1 MTTLHAVSNQRIY
14 ADRFFILT
22 SLWAL
27 LLSIFHTWPMIDV
40 RISAYFFS
48 GPLCL
53 GTTAAKP
60 CGYFALNQVPSIT
73 ALRWFLYALPFVAV
87 AIIAG
92 CLIAAR
98 VSHRFRDRLPIR
110 RLWLSLASLALGT
123 GLITNLVLKGHSGR
137 PRPSGTDLFGGGN
150 RFMPAGS
157 FHGACQA
164 NCSFVSGEASGAGW
178 LICVLILLPPR
189 YRAWVAPPVIL
200 VSLSTAFLRV
210 AVGAHYT
217 SDVVLGWLLSI
228 VIFAGLL
235 ALEEHFTGR

>member
-1 MTTLHAVSNQRIY
+1 MTTLRAVSNQRIY

-27 LLSIFHTWPMIDV
+27 LLSIFHAWPMIDV

-48 GPLCL
+48 GSLCL
-53 GTTAAKP
+53 GTAAAKP

-73 ALRWFLYALPFVAV
+73 ALRWFFYALPFVAA
-87 AIIAG
+87 AIIVG

-98 VSHRFRDRLPIR
+98 VSQRFRDRLPIQ
-110 RLWLSLASLALGT
+110 RLWLSLISLALGA
-123 GLITNLVLKGHSGR
+123 GLITNLILKGHSGR
-137 PRPSGTDLFGGGN
+137 PRPSGTDLFGGGKQ
-150 RFMPAGS
+150 FMPAGS
-157 FHGACQA
+157 FHGACQG

-178 LICVLILLPPR
+178 LVCMLILLPPR
-189 YRAWVAPPVIL
+189 YRAWIAPPVIL
-200 VSLSTAFLRV
+200 ASLSTAFLRV

-217 SDVVLGWLLSI
+217 SDVVLGWLLSL
-228 VIFAGLL
+228 VIFTGML